1 VTKEIL
7 TKENVKQ
14 DLLNRLKVKQL
25 VKYDWRFLYILFAA
39 ALGCPFL
46 ALRLAWVSVPFFA
59 FAGYHVVRVI
69 MEAHQNHTA
78 KKLLRRAIDRGDF
91 FVSVQELDHIGCET
105 VYEPNLRVHWEVVN
119 RHCMRAAEFF
129 YFSSGAKWRMPKIEY
144 YSWNKNAHM
153 SKTGLKN
160 TSLPGNEFYLIALP
174 EDHEISFVYN
184 TKMFQL
190 GDEFSEPA

>member
-1 VTKEIL
+1 MTKEIL

-78 KKLLRRAIDRGDF
+78 KKLLRRAIERGDF
-91 FVSVQELDHIGCET
+91 SVSVQELDHIG
-105 VYEPNLRVHWEVVN
+105 
-119 RHCMRAAEFF
+119 
-129 YFSSGAKWRMPKIEY
+129 
-144 YSWNKNAHM
+144 
-153 SKTGLKN
+153 
-160 TSLPGNEFYLIALP
+160 
-174 EDHEISFVYN
+174 
-184 TKMFQL
+184 
-190 GDEFSEPA
+190 